1 MTVKELSSA
10 LFDECGKCLDR
21 FYEMREKDAVPDF
34 YKDVKPYADYWHEK
48 INEWQRE
55 SLLYIQQERPK
66 YAHKP
71 TIDTAAEGMAQVFVQ
86 SFYKETSKK
95 RFVQTIQAAQYTLQT
110 LMLAIEEIDEKGE
123 DR

>member
-1 MTVKELSSA
+1 MTVRKLSAEL
-10 LFDECGKCLDR
+10 FEECGNCLDR

-34 YKDVKPYADYWHEK
+34 YADVKPYADLWHAK
-48 INEWQRE
+48 IEQWQRE

-66 YAHKP
+66 YVHKP

-110 LMLAIEEIDEKGE
+110 FMLAIDEKGE
-123 DR
+123 DK

>member
-1 MTVKELSSA
+1 MNIRELSST

-21 FYEMREKDAVPDF
+21 FFEMRERNAEPDF
-34 YKDVKPYADYWHEK
+34 FEDVKPYADQWHDK

-66 YAHKP
+66 YVHKP
-71 TIDTAAEGMAQVFVQ
+71 QIDTAAEGMTQFFVQ
-86 SFYKETSKK
+86 SFYKDTSKK

-110 LMLAIEEIDEKGE
+110 FIKAIDEKSE
-123 DR
+123 NQ